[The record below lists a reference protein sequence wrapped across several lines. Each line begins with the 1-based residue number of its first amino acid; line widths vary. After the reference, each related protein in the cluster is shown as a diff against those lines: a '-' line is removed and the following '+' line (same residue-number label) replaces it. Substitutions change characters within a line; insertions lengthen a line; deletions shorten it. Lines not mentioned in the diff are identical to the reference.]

1 MPPRTTRRGF
11 ALAGVAALARAQD
24 EQPIFTTS
32 VKVVNV
38 LATVRGSKGEFVND
52 LQKENFALFEDGRPQ
67 EIRYFTQQSD
77 LPLTLGLLV
86 DTSMSQDKVLVA
98 ERSASFRFLERV
110 LRENTDKVF
119 LMQFDMKVSV
129 VKGLTSNRRGLEE
142 ALALVDTP
150 TRNELR
156 NYQGSKGT
164 VLYDAVMTGV
174 ESYTQTVE
182 GRKALIILSD
192 GVDVGSEATLA
203 QAVDAAQK
211 GDTLI
216 YSIFFTDPHFYSGA
230 GVDGRRVLMRLAS
243 DTGGGYYEVTKKLSI
258 DATFDTI
265 QSELRSQYS
274 IGYVSDKPVR
284 VSEFRK
290 IQLATNRK
298 GLSVQARQRYWAK
311 R

>member
-1 MPPRTTRRGF
+1 MPSGRRSF
-11 ALAGVAALARAQD
+11 VLACLAAAGRAQE
-24 EQPIFTTS
+24 EQVIFSTS

-38 LATVRGSKGEFVND
+38 LATVRGGKGEFVTD
-52 LQKENFALFEDGRPQ
+52 LKKEDFKVLEDGRPQ

-86 DTSMSQDKVLVA
+86 DTSMSQDKVLIA
-98 ERSASFRFLERV
+98 ERAASFRFLERV
-110 LRENTDKVF
+110 LRETMDKVF
-119 LMQFDMKVSV
+119 ILQFDMKVSV
-129 VKGLTSNRRGLEE
+129 MKGLTANRRDLEE

-156 NYQGSKGT
+156 NYEGSKGT
-164 VLYDAVMTGV
+164 VLFDAVITAV
-174 ESYTQTVE
+174 EEFTRNVQ

-192 GVDVGSEATLA
+192 GVDVGSEATLE
-203 QAVDAAQK
+203 QAVDSAQR

-216 YSIFFTDPHFYSGA
+216 YSIYFTDPRFYG
-230 GVDGRRVLMRLAS
+230 GGGPDGKRMLMKLAS

-258 DATFDTI
+258 DTTFDAI

-284 VSEFRK
+284 VSEFRR

-298 GLSVQARQRYWAK
+298 GLTVQARQRYWAK